1 VRWQNGLAMTERGAD
16 VHASLALVA
25 GAFASDPEVASGG
38 RGFGSGGLKVNGKL
52 FALVSSRDEFV
63 VKLPR
68 QRVLE
73 LVEAGAARYFDAGRG
88 RPMKEWAA
96 IDLASGADPVA
107 LAREAHRY
115 VRGEQG

>member
-1 VRWQNGLAMTERGAD
+1 MTEPGGD
-16 VHASLALVA
+16 VEASFALVTQ
-25 GAFASDPEVASGG
+25 AFASDPDVASGG

-52 FALVSSRDEFV
+52 FALVSSRGEFV

-73 LVEAGAARYFDAGRG
+73 LVTAGAAQYFDAGRG

-96 IDLASGADPVA
+96 IDLAMVGDKVA

-115 VRGEQG
+115 VRGVRG